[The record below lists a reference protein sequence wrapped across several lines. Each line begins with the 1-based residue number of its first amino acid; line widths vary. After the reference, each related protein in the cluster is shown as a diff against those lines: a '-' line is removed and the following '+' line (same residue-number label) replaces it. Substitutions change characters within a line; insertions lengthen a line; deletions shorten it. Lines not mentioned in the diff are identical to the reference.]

1 MRYVIVSVIKG
12 EAGDFNNNLRKEV
25 YEKFKAKSSKLP
37 AHFTIKAPFEYDD
50 DITEIEKSI
59 EDYCIQ
65 HRREPLEI
73 KGYNHFDDRVIY
85 MDMAMSREGRI
96 LHDGLIEEMS
106 KVPYIEFTNKDGKD
120 KIFHITISSK
130 RIKSIYYDLW
140 NYVNKYPCS
149 FQSYFDNVSIYR
161 WENNTWVLHKEYL
174 FQQ

>member
-12 EAGDFNNNLRKEV
+12 EAGDFNNNIRKEV
-25 YEKFKAKSSKLP
+25 YEKFRAKSSKLP

-50 DITEIEKSI
+50 DITDVEKLI
-59 EDYCIQ
+59 EDYCIH

-85 MDMAMSREGRI
+85 MDMTMSREGKV

-106 KVPYIEFTNKDGKD
+106 KFPYIEFMDKDGKD

-140 NYVNKYPCS
+140 NYVNRYPCN
-149 FQSYFDNVSIYR
+149 FQGYFDNVSIYK
-161 WENNTWVLHKEYL
+161 WESNTWVLQREYL
-174 FQQ
+174 FQK

>member
-37 AHFTIKAPFEYDD
+37 AHFTIKAPFEYDG
-50 DITEIEKSI
+50 DIKELEKSI
-59 EDYCIQ
+59 ENFCMS
-65 HRREPLEI
+65 HKKEPLEI

-85 MDMAMSREGRI
+85 MDMTMSREGKV

-106 KVPYIEFTNKDGKD
+106 KFPYIEFIDKDGKD

-140 NYVNKYPCS
+140 NYVNKYPCN
-149 FQSYFDNVSIYR
+149 FQGYFDNVSIYK
-161 WENNTWVLHKEYL
+161 WDNNTWILHKEYL
-174 FQQ
+174 FQK